1 MSVATVEELSA
12 ELHRLGARYASEG
25 SRLGYFA
32 SLYGLMTGRV
42 AAGMVSGRFQ
52 DPERMQRL
60 ACHFASRYLAAVEAH
75 DAGAAPPASWAVA
88 FEAATRW
95 KPIIL
100 QHLLLGMNAHINFDL
115 GIAAA
120 EVADGGDLTAVR
132 HDFDEINVLLSELLE
147 DVQTRIERVSPWMRL
162 LDVVGGRK
170 DEAIVNF
177 SLRKARSAA
186 WDVATSLS
194 ALDASARPEAERALD
209 GRIAHFARVIDQP
222 GFLITAA
229 ALPARLRERASP
241 ADVIEVLS
249 RPD

>member
-52 DPERMQRL
+52 DPDRMQRL

-75 DAGAAPPASWAVA
+75 DAGEAPPASWAVA

-115 GIAAA
+115 GGR
-120 EVADGGDLTAVR
+120 D
-132 HDFDEINVLLSELLE
+132 DFDEINVLLSELLE

-162 LDVVGGRK
+162 IDVVGGRK

-241 ADVIEVLS
+241 ADVIEALS